1 MLHMC
6 LRQTNGRAC
15 SRALPDASPKPPTAD
30 RRVHAALPRAA
41 GRSSSKGGVWAS
53 PRQPIHAAPVAAV
66 QRRPRGGA
74 VRSAGLVLANRPA
87 AVTCLCPIS
96 ACRRRRRLITA
107 VMPGTVVGC
116 SCCGSASC
124 GLLPPA
130 SSRQRI
136 VGEEQQRL
144 FGGNG
149 GSPLLQG
156 DELGF
161 DVHSLTGA
169 VLQVLAAVGGREWL
183 LDGGSCCVQATFC
196 PPRCRSMGNGGERP
210 LAGQLATAGGVSADW
225 MTSWAWMV
233 CSSGRRRA
241 GGGRGAAVVL
251 FMLRRVSPSVHCT
264 LPFHSQPSSRIL
276 MQTGSSSDASM
287 GHISAGSQSRAASR
301 HCCTNPCLAGCCSDC
316 SAAASRCSRSVAAPM
331 CCQAAL
337 SSSSGTTAGR
347 DSTAA
352 AAVPAHRVSSAAT
365 RPVCT
370 AAAVELDAMHA
381 ASWRAFVGMAHAC
394 RQGRR

>member
-1 MLHMC
+1 M
-6 LRQTNGRAC
+6 
-15 SRALPDASPKPPTAD
+15 
-30 RRVHAALPRAA
+30 
-41 GRSSSKGGVWAS
+41 
-53 PRQPIHAAPVAAV
+53 
-66 QRRPRGGA
+66 
-74 VRSAGLVLANRPA
+74 RSAGLVLANRPA

-96 ACRRRRRLITA
+96 ACWRRRRLITA
-107 VMPGTVVGC
+107 VMPGTLVGC

-210 LAGQLATAGGVSADW
+210 LAGQLAPAGGVSADW

-241 GGGRGAAVVL
+241 GGGRGAAVML

-276 MQTGSSSDASM
+276 MQTGSKQRCKHGPHLSRQPES
-287 GHISAGSQSRAASR
+287 GSQQALLHQPMFGWLLLRLQRRCQPLQQECCRAYVLPGCAVQQQRHNSRQRQHRRSCCASAQGEL
-301 HCCTNPCLAGCCSDC
+301 CCHKAG
-316 SAAASRCSRSVAAPM
+316 
-331 CCQAAL
+331 L
-337 SSSSGTTAGR
+337 HSS
-347 DSTAA
+347 
-352 AAVPAHRVSSAAT
+352 
-365 RPVCT
+365 
-370 AAAVELDAMHA
+370 
-381 ASWRAFVGMAHAC
+381 C
-394 RQGRR
+394 R